1 MNEIAN
7 TQQAGLTPI
16 AVLAEEARIYS
27 ESMAMNML
35 NLGRVFTEA
44 KKQVAHGEWGDWVQR
59 YSGMSVRSAQQLM
72 AIYSRFGDKPAF
84 AGVEKSKMYKMLALP
99 EGTEEAFAEKNDL
112 SAMTS
117 REVEEAVKRVR
128 EQANEEIRRERAA
141 RKAAEERAEELSA
154 RPPEVPEEVSAALK
168 SKDAMIEQQ
177 KQELERI
184 AATGRDSVAEA
195 NRLRSDNNRL
205 RRELNENAELLE
217 ETQQECNRAQAELL
231 NLQSTVARIMATA
244 SLRASCKSS
253 KTTMPQA
260 PRPIF
265 LPAAPH
271 GKRSCPTAPTTA
283 IRWSRPVRRARCIG
297 RGPTARLRWTQ
308 LPRPSTTSI
317 AAPVSRIWS
326 PTAPICRI
334 FRTSSANWACSRPPA
349 AP

>member
-59 YSGMSVRSAQQLM
+59 YSGMSARSAQQLM

-99 EGTEEAFAEKNDL
+99 EGTEEAFVEKNDL
-112 SAMTS
+112 STMTS

-217 ETQQECNRAQAELL
+217 ETQQECNRAQA
-231 NLQSTVARIMATA
+231 
-244 SLRASCKSS
+244 
-253 KTTMPQA
+253 
-260 PRPIF
+260 
-265 LPAAPH
+265 
-271 GKRSCPTAPTTA
+271 
-283 IRWSRPVRRARCIG
+283 
-297 RGPTARLRWTQ
+297 
-308 LPRPSTTSI
+308 
-317 AAPVSRIWS
+317 
-326 PTAPICRI
+326 
-334 FRTSSANWACSRPPA
+334 
-349 AP
+349 

>member
-59 YSGMSVRSAQQLM
+59 YSGMSARSAQQLM

-99 EGTEEAFAEKNDL
+99 EGTEEAFAEKNNL

-184 AATGRDSVAEA
+184 AATGRDSIAEA

-231 NLQSTVARIMATA
+231 NLQSTVAKGDAERTPCDELTA
-244 SLRASCKSS
+244 DTFAAAVRQFIGTCARMPHMGRTFGMMRPEEYHVYDELLRTVEGWAKD
-253 KTTMPQA
+253 
-260 PRPIF
+260 
-265 LPAAPH
+265 
-271 GKRSCPTAPTTA
+271 
-283 IRWSRPVRRARCIG
+283 ARKALDTIG
-297 RGPTARLRWTQ
+297 YEEVEI
-308 LPRPSTTSI
+308 S
-317 AAPVSRIWS
+317 
-326 PTAPICRI
+326 
-334 FRTSSANWACSRPPA
+334 
-349 AP
+349 

>member
-184 AATGRDSVAEA
+184 AATGRDGVAEA

-231 NLQSTVARIMATA
+231 NLQSTVAKGDAERTPCDELTTDTFAAAVRQFIGACARMPHMGRTFGMMRPEEYHVYDEL
-244 SLRASCKSS
+244 LRTVEGWAKD
-253 KTTMPQA
+253 
-260 PRPIF
+260 
-265 LPAAPH
+265 
-271 GKRSCPTAPTTA
+271 
-283 IRWSRPVRRARCIG
+283 ARKALDTIG
-297 RGPTARLRWTQ
+297 YEEVEI
-308 LPRPSTTSI
+308 S
-317 AAPVSRIWS
+317 
-326 PTAPICRI
+326 
-334 FRTSSANWACSRPPA
+334 
-349 AP
+349 

>member
-72 AIYSRFGDKPAF
+72 AIYSRLGDKPAF

-231 NLQSTVARIMATA
+231 NLQSTVAKGDAERTPCDELTTDTFAAAVRQFIGACARMPHMGRTFGMMRPEEYHVYDEL
-244 SLRASCKSS
+244 LRTVEGWAKD
-253 KTTMPQA
+253 
-260 PRPIF
+260 
-265 LPAAPH
+265 
-271 GKRSCPTAPTTA
+271 
-283 IRWSRPVRRARCIG
+283 ARKALDTIG
-297 RGPTARLRWTQ
+297 YEEVEI
-308 LPRPSTTSI
+308 S
-317 AAPVSRIWS
+317 
-326 PTAPICRI
+326 
-334 FRTSSANWACSRPPA
+334 
-349 AP
+349 

>member
-231 NLQSTVARIMATA
+231 NLQSTVAKGDAERTPCDELTTDTFAAAVRQFIGACARMPHMGRTFGMMRPEEYHVYDEL
-244 SLRASCKSS
+244 LRTVEGWAKD
-253 KTTMPQA
+253 
-260 PRPIF
+260 
-265 LPAAPH
+265 
-271 GKRSCPTAPTTA
+271 
-283 IRWSRPVRRARCIG
+283 ARKALDTIG
-297 RGPTARLRWTQ
+297 YEEVEI
-308 LPRPSTTSI
+308 S
-317 AAPVSRIWS
+317 
-326 PTAPICRI
+326 
-334 FRTSSANWACSRPPA
+334 
-349 AP
+349 

>member
-141 RKAAEERAEELSA
+141 RKAAEERAEELSV

-231 NLQSTVARIMATA
+231 NLQSTVAKGDAERTPCDELTTDTFAAAVRQFIGACARMPHMGRTFGMMRPEEYHVYDEL
-244 SLRASCKSS
+244 LRTVEGWAKD
-253 KTTMPQA
+253 
-260 PRPIF
+260 
-265 LPAAPH
+265 
-271 GKRSCPTAPTTA
+271 
-283 IRWSRPVRRARCIG
+283 ARKALDTIG
-297 RGPTARLRWTQ
+297 YEEVEI
-308 LPRPSTTSI
+308 S
-317 AAPVSRIWS
+317 
-326 PTAPICRI
+326 
-334 FRTSSANWACSRPPA
+334 
-349 AP
+349 

>member
-1 MNEIAN
+1 
-7 TQQAGLTPI
+7 
-16 AVLAEEARIYS
+16 
-27 ESMAMNML
+27 
-35 NLGRVFTEA
+35 
-44 KKQVAHGEWGDWVQR
+44 
-59 YSGMSVRSAQQLM
+59 
-72 AIYSRFGDKPAF
+72 
-84 AGVEKSKMYKMLALP
+84 MYKMLALP

-177 KQELERI
+177 KKELERI

-231 NLQSTVARIMATA
+231 NLQSTVAKGDAERTPCDELTA
-244 SLRASCKSS
+244 DTFAAAVRQFIGTCARMPHMGRTFGMMRPEEYHVYDELLRTVEGWAKD
-253 KTTMPQA
+253 
-260 PRPIF
+260 
-265 LPAAPH
+265 
-271 GKRSCPTAPTTA
+271 
-283 IRWSRPVRRARCIG
+283 ARKALDTIG
-297 RGPTARLRWTQ
+297 YEEVEI
-308 LPRPSTTSI
+308 S
-317 AAPVSRIWS
+317 
-326 PTAPICRI
+326 
-334 FRTSSANWACSRPPA
+334 
-349 AP
+349 

>member
-99 EGTEEAFAEKNDL
+99 EGTEEVFAEKNDL

-231 NLQSTVARIMATA
+231 NLQSTVAKGDAERTPCDELTTDTFAAAVRQFIGACARMPHMGRTFGMMRPEEYHVYDEL
-244 SLRASCKSS
+244 LRTVEGWAKD
-253 KTTMPQA
+253 
-260 PRPIF
+260 
-265 LPAAPH
+265 
-271 GKRSCPTAPTTA
+271 
-283 IRWSRPVRRARCIG
+283 ARKALDTIG
-297 RGPTARLRWTQ
+297 YEEVEI
-308 LPRPSTTSI
+308 S
-317 AAPVSRIWS
+317 
-326 PTAPICRI
+326 
-334 FRTSSANWACSRPPA
+334 
-349 AP
+349 

>member
-59 YSGMSVRSAQQLM
+59 YSGMSARSAQQLM

-141 RKAAEERAEELSA
+141 RKAAEERAEELST
-154 RPPEVPEEVSAALK
+154 RPPEVPEEVSAVLK

-195 NRLRSDNNRL
+195 NRLRNDNNRL

-231 NLQSTVARIMATA
+231 NLQSTVAKGDAERTPCDELTA
-244 SLRASCKSS
+244 DTFAAAVRQFIGTCARMPHMGRTFGMMRPEEYHVYDELLRTVEGWAKD
-253 KTTMPQA
+253 
-260 PRPIF
+260 
-265 LPAAPH
+265 
-271 GKRSCPTAPTTA
+271 
-283 IRWSRPVRRARCIG
+283 ARKALDTIG
-297 RGPTARLRWTQ
+297 YEEVEI
-308 LPRPSTTSI
+308 S
-317 AAPVSRIWS
+317 
-326 PTAPICRI
+326 
-334 FRTSSANWACSRPPA
+334 
-349 AP
+349 

>member
-99 EGTEEAFAEKNDL
+99 EGTEESFAEKNDL

-231 NLQSTVARIMATA
+231 NLQSTVAKGDAERTPCDELTTDTFAAAVRQFIGACARMPHMGRTFGMMRPEEYHVYDEL
-244 SLRASCKSS
+244 LRTVEGWAKD
-253 KTTMPQA
+253 
-260 PRPIF
+260 
-265 LPAAPH
+265 
-271 GKRSCPTAPTTA
+271 
-283 IRWSRPVRRARCIG
+283 ARKALDTIG
-297 RGPTARLRWTQ
+297 YEEVEI
-308 LPRPSTTSI
+308 S
-317 AAPVSRIWS
+317 
-326 PTAPICRI
+326 
-334 FRTSSANWACSRPPA
+334 
-349 AP
+349 

>member
-44 KKQVAHGEWGDWVQR
+44 KKQVAHGEWGEWVQR
-59 YSGMSVRSAQQLM
+59 YSGMSARSAQQLM

-231 NLQSTVARIMATA
+231 NLQSTVAKGDAERTPCDELTA
-244 SLRASCKSS
+244 DTFAAAVRQFIGTCARMPHMGRTFGMMRPEEYHVYDELLRTVEGWAKD
-253 KTTMPQA
+253 
-260 PRPIF
+260 
-265 LPAAPH
+265 
-271 GKRSCPTAPTTA
+271 
-283 IRWSRPVRRARCIG
+283 ARKALDTIG
-297 RGPTARLRWTQ
+297 YEEVEI
-308 LPRPSTTSI
+308 S
-317 AAPVSRIWS
+317 
-326 PTAPICRI
+326 
-334 FRTSSANWACSRPPA
+334 
-349 AP
+349 

>member
-231 NLQSTVARIMATA
+231 NLQSTVAKGDAERTPCDELTIDTFAAAVRQFIGACARMPHMGRTFGMMRPEEYHVYDEL
-244 SLRASCKSS
+244 LRTVEGWAKD
-253 KTTMPQA
+253 
-260 PRPIF
+260 
-265 LPAAPH
+265 
-271 GKRSCPTAPTTA
+271 
-283 IRWSRPVRRARCIG
+283 ARKALDTIG
-297 RGPTARLRWTQ
+297 YEEVEI
-308 LPRPSTTSI
+308 S
-317 AAPVSRIWS
+317 
-326 PTAPICRI
+326 
-334 FRTSSANWACSRPPA
+334 
-349 AP
+349 

>member
-7 TQQAGLTPI
+7 TQQTGLTPI

-59 YSGMSVRSAQQLM
+59 YSGMSARSAQQLM

-231 NLQSTVARIMATA
+231 NLQSTVAKGDAERTPCDELTA
-244 SLRASCKSS
+244 DTFAAAVRQFIGTCARMPHMGRTFGMMRPEEYHVYDELLRTVEGWAKD
-253 KTTMPQA
+253 
-260 PRPIF
+260 
-265 LPAAPH
+265 
-271 GKRSCPTAPTTA
+271 
-283 IRWSRPVRRARCIG
+283 ARKALDTIG
-297 RGPTARLRWTQ
+297 YEEVEI
-308 LPRPSTTSI
+308 S
-317 AAPVSRIWS
+317 
-326 PTAPICRI
+326 
-334 FRTSSANWACSRPPA
+334 
-349 AP
+349 

>member
-7 TQQAGLTPI
+7 TQQASLTPI

-44 KKQVAHGEWGDWVQR
+44 KQQVAHGEWGDWVQR
-59 YSGMSVRSAQQLM
+59 YSGMSARSAQQLM

-141 RKAAEERAEELSA
+141 RKAAEERAEKLSA

-195 NRLRSDNNRL
+195 NRLRNDNNRL

-217 ETQQECNRAQAELL
+217 ETQQECNRAQAEL
-231 NLQSTVARIMATA
+231 
-244 SLRASCKSS
+244 
-253 KTTMPQA
+253 
-260 PRPIF
+260 
-265 LPAAPH
+265 
-271 GKRSCPTAPTTA
+271 
-283 IRWSRPVRRARCIG
+283 
-297 RGPTARLRWTQ
+297 
-308 LPRPSTTSI
+308 
-317 AAPVSRIWS
+317 
-326 PTAPICRI
+326 
-334 FRTSSANWACSRPPA
+334 
-349 AP
+349 

>member
-59 YSGMSVRSAQQLM
+59 YSGMSARSAQQLM

-141 RKAAEERAEELSA
+141 RKAAEERAEKLSA
-154 RPPEVPEEVSAALK
+154 RPPEVPEEVSAVLK

-231 NLQSTVARIMATA
+231 NLQSTVAKGDAERTPCDELTA
-244 SLRASCKSS
+244 DTFAAAVRQFIGTCARMPHMGRTFGMMRPEEYHVYDELLRTVEGWAKD
-253 KTTMPQA
+253 
-260 PRPIF
+260 
-265 LPAAPH
+265 
-271 GKRSCPTAPTTA
+271 
-283 IRWSRPVRRARCIG
+283 ARKALDTIG
-297 RGPTARLRWTQ
+297 YEEVEI
-308 LPRPSTTSI
+308 S
-317 AAPVSRIWS
+317 
-326 PTAPICRI
+326 
-334 FRTSSANWACSRPPA
+334 
-349 AP
+349 

>member
-59 YSGMSVRSAQQLM
+59 YSGMSARSAQQLM

-231 NLQSTVARIMATA
+231 NLQSTVAKGDAERTPCDELTTDTFAAAVRQFIGACARMPHMGRTFGMMCPEEYHVYDEL
-244 SLRASCKSS
+244 LRTVEGWAKD
-253 KTTMPQA
+253 
-260 PRPIF
+260 
-265 LPAAPH
+265 
-271 GKRSCPTAPTTA
+271 
-283 IRWSRPVRRARCIG
+283 ARKALDTIG
-297 RGPTARLRWTQ
+297 YEEVEI
-308 LPRPSTTSI
+308 S
-317 AAPVSRIWS
+317 
-326 PTAPICRI
+326 
-334 FRTSSANWACSRPPA
+334 
-349 AP
+349 

>member
-59 YSGMSVRSAQQLM
+59 YSGMSARSAQQLM

-112 SAMTS
+112 STMTS

-217 ETQQECNRAQAELL
+217 ETQQECNRAQAVLL
-231 NLQSTVARIMATA
+231 NLQSTVAKGVAERTPCDELTA
-244 SLRASCKSS
+244 DTFAAAVRQFIGTCARMPHMGRTFGMMRPEEYHVYDELLRTVEGWAKD
-253 KTTMPQA
+253 
-260 PRPIF
+260 
-265 LPAAPH
+265 
-271 GKRSCPTAPTTA
+271 
-283 IRWSRPVRRARCIG
+283 ARKALDTIG
-297 RGPTARLRWTQ
+297 YEEVEI
-308 LPRPSTTSI
+308 S
-317 AAPVSRIWS
+317 
-326 PTAPICRI
+326 
-334 FRTSSANWACSRPPA
+334 
-349 AP
+349 

>member
-59 YSGMSVRSAQQLM
+59 YSGMSARSAQQLM

-231 NLQSTVARIMATA
+231 NLQSTVAKGDAERTPCDELTA
-244 SLRASCKSS
+244 DTFAAAVRQFIGTCARMPHMGRTFGMMRPEEYHVYDELLRTVEGWAKD
-253 KTTMPQA
+253 
-260 PRPIF
+260 
-265 LPAAPH
+265 
-271 GKRSCPTAPTTA
+271 
-283 IRWSRPVRRARCIG
+283 ARKALDTIG
-297 RGPTARLRWTQ
+297 YEEVE
-308 LPRPSTTSI
+308 I
-317 AAPVSRIWS
+317 
-326 PTAPICRI
+326 
-334 FRTSSANWACSRPPA
+334 
-349 AP
+349 

>member
-7 TQQAGLTPI
+7 TQQASLTPI

-59 YSGMSVRSAQQLM
+59 YSGMSARSAQQLM

-141 RKAAEERAEELSA
+141 RKAAEERAEKLSA

-195 NRLRSDNNRL
+195 NRLRNDNNRL

-231 NLQSTVARIMATA
+231 NLQSTVAKGDAERTPCDELTA
-244 SLRASCKSS
+244 DTFAAAVRQFIGTCARMPHMGRTFGMMRPEEYHVYDELLRTVEGWAKD
-253 KTTMPQA
+253 
-260 PRPIF
+260 
-265 LPAAPH
+265 
-271 GKRSCPTAPTTA
+271 
-283 IRWSRPVRRARCIG
+283 ARKALDTIG
-297 RGPTARLRWTQ
+297 YEEVEI
-308 LPRPSTTSI
+308 S
-317 AAPVSRIWS
+317 
-326 PTAPICRI
+326 
-334 FRTSSANWACSRPPA
+334 
-349 AP
+349 

>member
-7 TQQAGLTPI
+7 TQQASLTPI

-59 YSGMSVRSAQQLM
+59 YSGMSARSAQQLM

-141 RKAAEERAEELSA
+141 RKAAEERAEKLSA

-195 NRLRSDNNRL
+195 NRLRNDNNRL
-205 RRELNENAELLE
+205 WRELNENAELLE

-231 NLQSTVARIMATA
+231 NLQSTVAKGDAERTPCDELTA
-244 SLRASCKSS
+244 DTFAAAVRQFIGTCARMPHMGRTFGMMRPEEYHVYDELLRTVEGWAKD
-253 KTTMPQA
+253 
-260 PRPIF
+260 
-265 LPAAPH
+265 
-271 GKRSCPTAPTTA
+271 
-283 IRWSRPVRRARCIG
+283 ARKALDTIG
-297 RGPTARLRWTQ
+297 YEEVEI
-308 LPRPSTTSI
+308 S
-317 AAPVSRIWS
+317 
-326 PTAPICRI
+326 
-334 FRTSSANWACSRPPA
+334 
-349 AP
+349 

>member
-7 TQQAGLTPI
+7 TQQTGLTPI

-59 YSGMSVRSAQQLM
+59 YSGMSARSAQQLM

-112 SAMTS
+112 SVMTS

-231 NLQSTVARIMATA
+231 NLQSTVAKGDAERTPCDELTA
-244 SLRASCKSS
+244 DTFAAAVRQFIGTCARMPHMGRTFGMMRPEEYHVYDELLRTVEGWAKD
-253 KTTMPQA
+253 
-260 PRPIF
+260 
-265 LPAAPH
+265 
-271 GKRSCPTAPTTA
+271 
-283 IRWSRPVRRARCIG
+283 ARKALDTIG
-297 RGPTARLRWTQ
+297 YEEVEI
-308 LPRPSTTSI
+308 S
-317 AAPVSRIWS
+317 
-326 PTAPICRI
+326 
-334 FRTSSANWACSRPPA
+334 
-349 AP
+349 

>member
-59 YSGMSVRSAQQLM
+59 YSGMSARSAQQLM

-231 NLQSTVARIMATA
+231 NLQSTVAKGDAERTPCDELTA
-244 SLRASCKSS
+244 DTFAAAVRQFIGTCARMPHMGRTFGMMRPEEYHVYDELLRTVEGWAKD
-253 KTTMPQA
+253 
-260 PRPIF
+260 
-265 LPAAPH
+265 
-271 GKRSCPTAPTTA
+271 
-283 IRWSRPVRRARCIG
+283 ARKALDTIG
-297 RGPTARLRWTQ
+297 YEEVEI
-308 LPRPSTTSI
+308 S
-317 AAPVSRIWS
+317 
-326 PTAPICRI
+326 
-334 FRTSSANWACSRPPA
+334 
-349 AP
+349 

>member
-154 RPPEVPEEVSAALK
+154 HPPEVPEEVSAALK

-231 NLQSTVARIMATA
+231 NLQSTVAKGDAERTPCDELTTDTFAAAVRQFIGACARMPHMGRTFGMMRPEEYHVYDEL
-244 SLRASCKSS
+244 LRTVEGWAKD
-253 KTTMPQA
+253 
-260 PRPIF
+260 
-265 LPAAPH
+265 
-271 GKRSCPTAPTTA
+271 
-283 IRWSRPVRRARCIG
+283 ARKALDTIG
-297 RGPTARLRWTQ
+297 YEEVEI
-308 LPRPSTTSI
+308 S
-317 AAPVSRIWS
+317 
-326 PTAPICRI
+326 
-334 FRTSSANWACSRPPA
+334 
-349 AP
+349 

>member
-141 RKAAEERAEELSA
+141 RKAAEERAKELSA

-231 NLQSTVARIMATA
+231 NLQSTVAKGDAERTPCDELTTDTFAAAVRQFIGACARMPHMGRTFGMMRPEEYHVYDEL
-244 SLRASCKSS
+244 LRTVEGWAKD
-253 KTTMPQA
+253 
-260 PRPIF
+260 
-265 LPAAPH
+265 
-271 GKRSCPTAPTTA
+271 
-283 IRWSRPVRRARCIG
+283 ARKALDTIG
-297 RGPTARLRWTQ
+297 YEEVEI
-308 LPRPSTTSI
+308 S
-317 AAPVSRIWS
+317 
-326 PTAPICRI
+326 
-334 FRTSSANWACSRPPA
+334 
-349 AP
+349 

>member
-59 YSGMSVRSAQQLM
+59 YSGMSARSAQQLM

-154 RPPEVPEEVSAALK
+154 RPPEMPEEVSAALK

-195 NRLRSDNNRL
+195 NRLRTDNNRL

-217 ETQQECNRAQAELL
+217 ETQQECNRAQAELM
-231 NLQSTVARIMATA
+231 NLQSTVAKGDAERTPCDELTA
-244 SLRASCKSS
+244 DTFAAAVRQFIGTCARMPHMGRTFGMMRPEEYHVYDELLRTVEGWAKD
-253 KTTMPQA
+253 
-260 PRPIF
+260 
-265 LPAAPH
+265 
-271 GKRSCPTAPTTA
+271 
-283 IRWSRPVRRARCIG
+283 ARKALDTIG
-297 RGPTARLRWTQ
+297 YEEVEI
-308 LPRPSTTSI
+308 S
-317 AAPVSRIWS
+317 
-326 PTAPICRI
+326 
-334 FRTSSANWACSRPPA
+334 
-349 AP
+349 